1 MRTPVAAAH
10 ITSGF
15 GMRMHPLLGYSKMH
29 KGVDFGAPTGTAIYA
44 AGDGVV
50 TRAGRVSG
58 YGNYV
63 ELEHNAQYATA
74 YGHLSAFARGLHE
87 GERVRQGEVIGYV
100 GMSGMATGPH
110 LHYEVHYQGV
120 QIDPL
125 SVRMPATTRLG
136 GDDLKAFEAE
146 RDRIE
151 RRLLEGRQDLVAHA
165 VCPADGC

>member
-1 MRTPVAAAH
+1 M
-10 ITSGF
+10 
-15 GMRMHPLLGYSKMH
+15 
-29 KGVDFGAPTGTAIYA
+29 
-44 AGDGVV
+44 
-50 TRAGRVSG
+50 RAGTGARPLRKALRRNLAVA
-58 YGNYV
+58 
-63 ELEHNAQYATA
+63 EA
-74 YGHLSAFARGLHE
+74 GHHIVIDQPRGLHE
-87 GERVRQGEVIGYV
+87 GERVREGEVIGYV
-100 GMSGMATGPH
+100 GMNGMATGPH

-151 RRLLEGRQDLVAHA
+151 RQLLEGRQDLVAHA